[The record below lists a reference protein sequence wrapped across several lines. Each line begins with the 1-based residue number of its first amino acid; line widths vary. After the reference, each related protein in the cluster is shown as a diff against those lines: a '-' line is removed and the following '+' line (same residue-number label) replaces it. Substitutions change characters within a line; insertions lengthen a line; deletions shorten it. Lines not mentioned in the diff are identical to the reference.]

1 MLNAIRT
8 SEAQVCYV
16 VSDFQFDMK
25 VLVSSFFNELNCFL
39 QT

>member
-8 SEAQVCYV
+8 SEVQDLYV
-16 VSDFQFDMK
+16 VPDFQFNIK
-25 VLVSSFFNELNCFL
+25 ASVSSPFNELNCFV